1 MLGFQGMFLLGKN
14 GSWFLPLNIFGTF
27 SPWKVELDKF
37 VMNSCPESCGTSF
50 LTFLIGS
57 SSGRDDVKQVFLVF
71 FFGFW
76 LLPNDSEFVFS
87 NMHGFGPEGLED
99 GNTPGLEKGNSSTTK
114 RLASM
119 VWVPSSHKV
128 S

>member
-71 FFGFW
+71 FLVFGCCQTIVSLCSPICTVSGLKGW
-76 LLPNDSEFVFS
+76 KMEIPLDWKKETHLLQS
-87 NMHGFGPEGLED
+87 G
-99 GNTPGLEKGNSSTTK
+99 
-114 RLASM
+114 
-119 VWVPSSHKV
+119 
-128 S
+128 